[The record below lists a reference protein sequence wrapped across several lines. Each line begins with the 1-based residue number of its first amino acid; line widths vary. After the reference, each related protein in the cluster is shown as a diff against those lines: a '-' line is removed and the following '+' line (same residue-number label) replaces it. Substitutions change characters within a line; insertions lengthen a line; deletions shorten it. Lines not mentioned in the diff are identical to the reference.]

1 MSKMDMLRRVAV
13 SGVVGLAL
21 VAGLPGLAGAAGLME
36 MAAPAP
42 GPTFAD
48 EAAAIAAFRQAVAAP
63 DSAALAALLGL
74 DAALLAAQEGTA
86 DTLDQIRVGIAERLQ
101 PEELTP
107 DRAVLKIGTRQWPF
121 PFPLVRAADGR
132 WSFDTR
138 AGLEEIRNRRIG
150 ENELTVIET
159 LHAFV
164 DAQRVYASADHDGD
178 GVLEYAR
185 RFVSSPG
192 RTDGLYWPEDMGAGP
207 SPAAAAI
214 DPAGLDKARAGKG
227 YFGYHFRI
235 LEGQGSNVAG
245 GHHDYVIN
253 GNMIA
258 GFAAIAWPVTYGET
272 GVHTFVVNQAGI
284 VYEKDLGPRT
294 SALARKIRR
303 FDPNQTWEIADE

>member
-1 MSKMDMLRRVAV
+1 MLRRLAA

-21 VAGLPGLAGAAGLME
+21 AGGLPGTAGAAGLME
-36 MAAPAP
+36 MAAPRP
-42 GPTFAD
+42 VPTFPD
-48 EAAAIAAFRQAVAAP
+48 VAAALTAVRQAVAAP
-63 DSAALAALLGL
+63 DSGAVATLLGL
-74 DAALLAAQEGTA
+74 DGPKLAAQDGTA
-86 DTLDQIRVGIAERLQ
+86 AVLDQIRVGVAERLA
-101 PEELTP
+101 PDELAP
-107 DRAVLKIGTRQWPF
+107 DRVVLKIGKRLWPF

-150 ENELTVIET
+150 ENELTAIET
-159 LHAFV
+159 LRAYV
-164 DAQRVYASADHDGD
+164 DAQRLYASADHDGD

-185 RFVSSPG
+185 RFISTPG
-192 RTDGLYWPEDMGAGP
+192 RTDGLYWPEEQGAGE

-214 DPAGLDKARAGKG
+214 DPEGLDRAAAGKG
-227 YFGYHFRI
+227 YFGYQFRI

-245 GHHDYVIN
+245 GRYDYVIN

-258 GFAAIAWPVTYGET
+258 GFAAIAWPVAYGET

-294 SALARKIRR
+294 AARAAKIRR
-303 FDPNQTWEIADE
+303 FDPNGTWDIVEE